1 MQLQKLPDGVN
12 FILKTLEDSG
22 HEAYAVGGCVRDIL
36 RGVIPDDY
44 DITTSALPEDVMSLF
59 GDNAVPTGLKHGT
72 VTVKS
77 SRLKC
82 EVTTYRSEG
91 SYSDHRRPDEVK
103 FVSSIYEDLSR
114 RDFTMNAIALSLR
127 GDLIDP
133 FGGAPD
139 IKNRIIR
146 CVGDAQVRFTED
158 ALRMFRALRFAAV
171 FEFEI
176 DDATLTA
183 IKNCASLTAHL
194 ATERITVE
202 LQKAL
207 MGQNMR
213 PLEQMY
219 SLGLMDAFILKKCV
233 PDFSPIASVHSDQ
246 NMRMCA
252 MCSILEEIGVINT
265 ENFLR
270 NLRCSS
276 ETIKLCTLG
285 VAGAQKQPVS
295 RVQWKKLMS
304 EIGPLAA
311 RCSAAAL
318 ITRGENHF
326 ALIDEIEASGEC
338 CSISSLAINGNDLKA
353 IGITGQNIGRALK
366 HALEY
371 VIESPEK
378 NKNENLLQYIR
389 GRFSYD

>member
-36 RGVIPDDY
+36 RGVVPDDY
-44 DITTSALPEDVMSLF
+44 DITTSALPEDVMALF
-59 GDNAVPTGLKHGT
+59 GNSAIPTGLKHGT

-77 SRLKC
+77 SGIKC

-91 SYSDHRRPDEVK
+91 GYSDHRRPDEVK

-133 FGGAPD
+133 FDGASD
-139 IKNRIIR
+139 IENRVIR
-146 CVGDAQVRFTED
+146 CVGNAQVRFTED
-158 ALRMFRALRFAAV
+158 ALRMFRALRFSAV
-171 FEFEI
+171 LKFEI
-176 DDATLTA
+176 DDTTLTA
-183 IKNCASLTAHL
+183 IEKCAHLATHL

-207 MGQNMR
+207 LGQNMHS
-213 PLEQMY
+213 LEQMY
-219 SLGLMDAFILKKCV
+219 SLGLMDAFICKKCD
-233 PDFSPIASVHSDQ
+233 PDFSPIAIIPHNQ

-252 MCSILEEIGVINT
+252 MCSILEKSGVINT

-270 NLRCSS
+270 TLRCST

-285 VAGAQKQPVS
+285 IAGAKKQPVT
-295 RVQWKKLMS
+295 RVQWKKSMS
-304 EIGPLAA
+304 EIGPHAA

-326 ALIDEIEASGEC
+326 ALVDEIEASGEC
-338 CSISSLAINGNDLKA
+338 CSLSSLAINGNDLKE
-353 IGITGQNIGRALK
+353 IGIAGQNIGYALK
-366 HALEY
+366 YALNY
-371 VIESPEK
+371 VIEYPDR
-378 NKNENLLQYIR
+378 NKNEELVQYIK
-389 GRFSYD
+389 GWLLND